1 MFYDLE
7 PEPHQLKCPKLILI
21 WLNESAGLSY
31 ASMQD
36 WRLLHCSSNSGS
48 MCKCMYPHENM
59 HALTIVYEGLHA
71 SMHAQKK
78 LLIMVKG
85 QVMPNLSAFAM
96 TNASKAH
103 FG

>member
-1 MFYDLE
+1 MFCDLE
-7 PEPHQLKCPKLILI
+7 PEPHQLKCPKVILI

-31 ASMQD
+31 ASMQ
-36 WRLLHCSSNSGS
+36 SNSGS
-48 MCKCMYPHENM
+48 MCKCMYPHENV